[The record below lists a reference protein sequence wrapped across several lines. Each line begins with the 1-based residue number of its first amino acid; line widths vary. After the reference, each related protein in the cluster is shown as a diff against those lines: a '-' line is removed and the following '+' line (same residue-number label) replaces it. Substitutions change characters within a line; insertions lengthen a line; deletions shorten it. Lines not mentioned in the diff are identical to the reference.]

1 MANTIIVPD
10 VYSALVTEKVKGKVK
25 IANMAVTL
33 GELTGSVGDTVTFPM
48 FKALSDAELMAKGDK
63 ISLEELSQTSTGKK
77 IMQYGKGVKV
87 YDVDDLTALGNFIEN
102 ASLQQARIFA
112 KALDNEMVKDIDA
125 NAILKSSAD
134 MPKELS
140 ETDLNNA
147 FQNFGDSQDNDE
159 FAGIVINS
167 LLVPSFYSMQGFVD
181 ATKTY
186 NGVNGNGKIENGVIG
201 YFRGSIPVIVAD
213 SNTYDTV
220 KAECKTYIIKKGSL
234 GIMPKRNVLIELD
247 RDASTK
253 STDIYA
259 DMIFAVGL
267 IQKDGVVIVRK
278 TIA

>member
-25 IANMAVTL
+25 IANMATVL
-33 GELTGSVGDTVTFPM
+33 GELTGNVGDTVTFPM

-63 ISLEELSQTSTGKK
+63 ITLEELSQTSTGKK
-77 IMQYGKGVKV
+77 IMQYGKGVKI
-87 YDVDDLTALGNFIEN
+87 YDVDDLTALGNFVEN
-102 ASLQQARIFA
+102 ASLQQSRIFA

-125 NAILKSSAD
+125 NAILKSSVANAKAITED
-134 MPKELS
+134 ELN
-140 ETDLNNA
+140 LA
-147 FQNFGDSQDNDE
+147 FQNFGDEQDNNE
-159 FAGIVINS
+159 FAGIVVNS
-167 LLVPSFYSMQGFVD
+167 LLVPSFYKMEGFVN

-186 NGVNGNGKIENGVIG
+186 AKDGNGKIENGVIG

-213 SNTYDTV
+213 SNTYDSTLN
-220 KAECKTYIIKKGSL
+220 ETKTYIIKTGSL

-253 STDIYA
+253 STDVYA

>member
-10 VYSALVTEKVKGKVK
+10 VYSQLVTEKVKGKIK
-25 IANMAVTL
+25 IANMATVL
-33 GELTGSVGDTVTFPM
+33 GELTGNVGDTVTFPM

-63 ISLEELSQTSTGKK
+63 ITLEELSQTSTGKK

-87 YDVDDLTALGNFIEN
+87 YDVEDLTALGNFVEN
-102 ASLQQARIFA
+102 ASLQQSRIFA

-125 NAILKSSAD
+125 NAILKSATVSGSAVTED
-134 MPKELS
+134 ELN
-140 ETDLNNA
+140 LA
-147 FQNFGDSQDNDE
+147 FQNFGDEQDNSE
-159 FAGIVINS
+159 FAGIVVNS
-167 LLVPSFYSMQGFVD
+167 LLVPSFYKMEGFVSS
-181 ATKTY
+181 TKTY
-186 NGVNGNGKIENGVIG
+186 AKDGNGVIANGVIG
-201 YFRGSIPVIVAD
+201 YFRGSIPVIIAD
-213 SNTYDTV
+213 SNTYDTT
-220 KAECKTYIIKKGSL
+220 KAECKTYIIKTGSL

>member
-25 IANMAVTL
+25 IANMATVL

-48 FKALSDAELMAKGDK
+48 FKALSDAELMAKGDS
-63 ISLEELSQTSTGKK
+63 ITTEELSQTSTGKK
-77 IMQYGKGVKV
+77 IMQYGKGVKI
-87 YDVDDLTALGNFIEN
+87 YDVDDLTALGNFVEN
-102 ASLQQARIFA
+102 ASLQQSRIFA

-125 NAILKSSAD
+125 NAILKSATVEAKAITED
-134 MPKELS
+134 ELN
-140 ETDLNNA
+140 LA
-147 FQNFGDSQDNDE
+147 FQNFGDEQDNDE
-159 FAGIVINS
+159 FAGIVVNS
-167 LLVPSFYSMQGFVD
+167 LLVPSFYKMEGFVSS
-181 ATKTY
+181 TKTY
-186 NGVNGNGKIENGVIG
+186 AKEGNGKIENGVIG

-213 SNTYDTV
+213 SNTYDSTLN
-220 KAECKTYIIKKGSL
+220 ECKTYIIKKGSL

-253 STDIYA
+253 STDVYA

-267 IQKDGVVIVRK
+267 IQKDGVVIARK